1 MFARKL
7 QPLGLSD
14 DFDDISVKC
23 RSIHLLGP
31 SPTMQHRSLCSLLG
45 GVPDCLVGIRTKF
58 SMGI

>member
-58 SMGI
+58 